1 MTSPP
6 ALKIDVEAVN
16 TQAAQLSGTSSS
28 APIHRPV
35 QGGLNRLQQQ
45 RAGTPSADAQT
56 TEQTTAEGKDTFGV
70 VNRHPVPVQQQE
82 HDDNDEPGFTV
93 GVSVDRNK
101 KCRRTM
107 EDAHSFIYDFG
118 GIRGQGYFAV
128 FDGHAGKHAAEWC
141 GHNFHLHLL
150 DHLRKAPSST
160 PVPDLLNSTFLVVDT
175 KLSELAIKGGTHS
188 GCTAVT
194 CFLRLED
201 EEGNPAGDASGVA
214 GEVVPLPSG
223 GAQADLLAEVDEET
237 PLKVARQLEKQEEAQ
252 GGAREGMDAEEERR
266 RRRDKDPL
274 DPFDGGRDTTADELR
289 TLREDEEDHK
299 AATAVQAE
307 AEREAETSTTTN
319 TTSSSSPSKDLKQR
333 IKDMLGVSSSA
344 GTGNSSSS
352 AANSNAPAP
361 ATTPGGLTRPS
372 LGQRESSLAGRGPGG
387 GGGYDHGHH
396 DSTSSSDK
404 GLPSEAISAT
414 SEETPTPTPTS
425 STTSSKPALSSSEA
439 DPDPDRNSEP
449 EKPVAS
455 LIPSSPS
462 LPPVFTSPAVSLPRS
477 RAPRRTLYTANV
489 GDARAVLSRA
499 GKAVRL
505 TYDHK
510 GSDAKE
516 AKRISDKGGYVLN
529 NRVNGVLAVTRS
541 LGDSSMKEFVVG
553 SPYTTETKLGP
564 NDDFLI
570 VACDGLWD
578 VCTDQEAV
586 DLVADC
592 ADDAQA
598 ASQKLLDHALNNF
611 STDNL
616 SVLVVSLHPPSKA
629 SQRREESTRDQGA
642 GMIANP

>member
-1 MTSPP
+1 MTGGATAP
-6 ALKIDVEAVN
+6 ALKIDVDAVN
-16 TQAAQLSGTSSS
+16 TQAAEQSGHAAD
-28 APIHRPV
+28 APIHRAAAAAH
-35 QGGLNRLQQQ
+35 GGVLH
-45 RAGTPSADAQT
+45 RARQAAGGAVTPSSDAQT
-56 TEQTTAEGKDTFGV
+56 TEQTTATGKDTFGV
-70 VNRHPVPVQQQE
+70 VNRHPDAAAH
-82 HDDNDEPGFTV
+82 HDRDWDEPGFTV

-141 GHNFHLHLL
+141 GHNFHRHLL
-150 DHLRKAPSST
+150 DHLRKAPAST
-160 PVPDLLNSTFLVVDT
+160 PVSDLLNATFLVVDT
-175 KLSELAIKGGTHS
+175 KLSELAVKGGTHS

-201 EEGNPAGDASGVA
+201 EHGNPAGDASGVCK
-214 GEVVPLPSG
+214 EVVPVPGPDQG
-223 GAQADLLAEVDEET
+223 GEIDIVGAIDKDA
-237 PLKVARQLEKQEEAQ
+237 PLKVARQLE
-252 GGAREGMDAEEERR
+252 EEEQAKGPSGERR
-266 RRRDKDPL
+266 EKDPL
-274 DPFDGGRDTTADELR
+274 DPFDGGRDTTAEELR
-289 TLREDEEDHK
+289 NLREDEEDAAAEAK
-299 AATAVQAE
+299 AAE
-307 AEREAETSTTTN
+307 AAASLEDGGGEEEATDGRPGSEEGADSNEST
-319 TTSSSSPSKDLKQR
+319 SKDLKQR
-333 IKDMLGVSSSA
+333 IKDMLGV
-344 GTGNSSSS
+344 
-352 AANSNAPAP
+352 
-361 ATTPGGLTRPS
+361 PGGKTSSGRPG
-372 LGQRESSLAGRGPGG
+372 LGHRESGMGGYSGPGG
-387 GGGYDHGHH
+387 GRN
-396 DSTSSSDK
+396 SSGD
-404 GLPSEAISAT
+404 LEMPSSAISTT
-414 SEETPTPTPTS
+414 SEPPTPTP
-425 STTSSKPALSSSEA
+425 PSSSATPASAAATTTTTAAAAAQPAAA
-439 DPDPDRNSEP
+439 DGSRNVDN
-449 EKPVAS
+449 KRRIAS
-455 LIPSSPS
+455 LIPDSPS
-462 LPPVFTSPAVSLPRS
+462 LPPISAPAVSLPRE
-477 RAPRRTLYTANV
+477 RATRRTLYTANV

-516 AKRISDKGGYVLN
+516 AKRISDAGGYVLN

-578 VCTDQEAV
+578 VCSDQEAV

-598 ASQKLLDHALNNF
+598 ASQKLLDHALNRF

-616 SVLVVSLHPPSKA
+616 SVLVVSLHSPAKA
-629 SQRREESTRDQGA
+629 SQRRHDATHDQGA

>member
-1 MTSPP
+1 
-6 ALKIDVEAVN
+6 
-16 TQAAQLSGTSSS
+16 
-28 APIHRPV
+28 
-35 QGGLNRLQQQ
+35 
-45 RAGTPSADAQT
+45 
-56 TEQTTAEGKDTFGV
+56 
-70 VNRHPVPVQQQE
+70 
-82 HDDNDEPGFTV
+82 
-93 GVSVDRNK
+93 
-101 KCRRTM
+101 M

-150 DHLRKAPSST
+150 DHLRKAPPHT
-160 PVPDLLNSTFLVVDT
+160 PVPDLLNATFLVVDT
-175 KLSELAIKGGTHS
+175 KLSELAVKGGTHS

-201 EEGNPAGDASGVA
+201 DEGNPAGDASGVCK
-214 GEVVPLPSG
+214 EVVPVPRQGEG
-223 GAQADLLAEVDEET
+223 GHVDVVHAVDKDA
-237 PLKVARQLEKQEEAQ
+237 PLKVARQLEQEEEQA
-252 GGAREGMDAEEERR
+252 GRLDAGRR
-266 RRRDKDPL
+266 REKDPL

-289 TLREDEEDHK
+289 NLREDEEE
-299 AATAVQAE
+299 AE
-307 AEREAETSTTTN
+307 AEAEAEAAASPPPAAAAVEV
-319 TTSSSSPSKDLKQR
+319 SSPREGEEGKDDSTSKDLKQR
-333 IKDMLGVSSSA
+333 IKDMLGVSTTPTIPGGSGGS
-344 GTGNSSSS
+344 GNMSSSTS
-352 AANSNAPAP
+352 AARR
-361 ATTPGGLTRPS
+361 PG
-372 LGQRESSLAGRGPGG
+372 LGQRESGRPTGG
-387 GGGYDHGHH
+387 GTVDSSGELELPSSAI
-396 DSTSSSDK
+396 STSS
-404 GLPSEAISAT
+404 
-414 SEETPTPTPTS
+414 ETPPTS
-425 STTSSKPALSSSEA
+425 STTHSSNPSSSA
-439 DPDPDRNSEP
+439 RRSEP
-449 EKPVAS
+449 TEGTKSKGKIAS
-455 LIPSSPS
+455 LVPESPS
-462 LPPVFTSPAVSLPRS
+462 LPPSFSEPAISLPRE

-489 GDARAVLSRA
+489 GDARAVLSRK

-516 AKRISDKGGYVLN
+516 AKRIGDAGGYVLN

-553 SPYTTETKLGP
+553 SPYTTETRLGP

-578 VCTDQEAV
+578 VCSDQEAV

-616 SVLVVSLHPPSKA
+616 SVLVVSLHPPAKA
-629 SQRREESTRDQGA
+629 SQRKEESTRDQGA

>member
-1 MTSPP
+1 MVGGGGTAPP
-6 ALKIDVEAVN
+6 ALKIDVQAVN
-16 TQAAQLSGTSSS
+16 TQAAQSSGHAAD
-28 APIHRPV
+28 APIHRAAG
-35 QGGLNRLQQQ
+35 QGQGQGLLH
-45 RAGTPSADAQT
+45 RARAAGAGATGGGPQTPNGDAQT
-56 TEQTTAEGKDTFGV
+56 TEQTTADGEDTFGV
-70 VNRHPVPVQQQE
+70 VNRHPLDPAAAASAGG
-82 HDDNDEPGFTV
+82 GFSV

-150 DHLRKAPSST
+150 DHLRKAPAHT
-160 PVPDLLNSTFLVVDT
+160 PVPDLLNATFLVVDT
-175 KLSELAIKGGTHS
+175 KLSELAVKGGTHS

-201 EEGNPAGDASGVA
+201 DDGNPAGDASGVCK
-214 GEVVPLPSG
+214 EVVPVPPSEG
-223 GAQADLLAEVDEET
+223 EGAHVDVVTAVDKDT
-237 PLKVARQLEKQEEAQ
+237 PLKVARQLGQEEEQA
-252 GGAREGMDAEEERR
+252 GRMDAGRR
-266 RRRDKDPL
+266 REKDPL

-289 TLREDEEDHK
+289 NLREEEEE
-299 AATAVQAE
+299 AE
-307 AEREAETSTTTN
+307 AQAAASPPPAAAVEGEV
-319 TTSSSSPSKDLKQR
+319 SSSSPREGEDDSTSKDLKQR
-333 IKDMLGVSSSA
+333 IKDMLGVSTTPTIP
-344 GTGNSSSS
+344 GGGGNASSSS
-352 AANSNAPAP
+352 TAAARR
-361 ATTPGGLTRPS
+361 PG
-372 LGQRESSLAGRGPGG
+372 LGQRESGRPTGTGDSELELPSSAI
-387 GGGYDHGHH
+387 
-396 DSTSSSDK
+396 STSS
-404 GLPSEAISAT
+404 
-414 SEETPTPTPTS
+414 ETPPTS
-425 STTSSKPALSSSEA
+425 STTHSSKPSSASTA
-439 DPDPDRNSEP
+439 AARP
-449 EKPVAS
+449 EEGKGKGKIAS
-455 LIPSSPS
+455 LIPDSPS
-462 LPPVFTSPAVSLPRS
+462 LPPSFSEPAISLPRE

-489 GDARAVLSRA
+489 GDARAVLSRK

-516 AKRISDKGGYVLN
+516 AKRIGDAGGYVLN

-553 SPYTTETKLGP
+553 SPYTTETRLGP
-564 NDDFLI
+564 YDDFLI

-578 VCTDQEAV
+578 VCSDQEAV

-616 SVLVVSLHPPSKA
+616 SVLVVSLHPPAKA